1 MLNLELQQM
10 FRFFVPKGKNPSATP
25 ATVVTPATMT
35 LVLLTAVTFANVLVF
50 FPSPPNFKMLPTFT
64 FPKLFTSTC

>member
-1 MLNLELQQM
+1 MLSSDFSNGDVTSVKSGTSTDPPA
-10 FRFFVPKGKNPSATP
+10 VPKGKNPSATP

-50 FPSPPNFKMLPTFT
+50 FPSPPNFKILP
-64 FPKLFTSTC
+64 